1 VSRERGGIRRRAGW
15 LWLGAAAALVAG
27 GYLFF
32 NRSGPMQLVPG
43 GVITSPFPAGQSGNA
58 RPPFPM
64 PRPGTSAMPPG
75 VKVVEQKVVELNSAT
90 LAEIETLPGITP
102 DYARKIIAGRP
113 YQSIADLA
121 RTGVPRSILDD
132 ISPPAVIR
140 TNRTGTSMPTPAENP
155 GQSQNPSK

>member
-1 VSRERGGIRRRAGW
+1 MSRETRGTRRRRAGW
-15 LWLGAAAALVAG
+15 LWLGGVAALIAG

-32 NRSGPMQLVPG
+32 NRSGRLEPVPG
-43 GVITSPFPAGQSGNA
+43 GVITTPFPAGQSGNV

-75 VKVVEQKVVELNSAT
+75 VTVVEHKVVELNSAT

-121 RTGVPRSILDD
+121 RTGIPRSILDD

-140 TNRTGTSMPTPAENP
+140 TNRAGTPMPVPAEHP
-155 GQSQNPSK
+155 GK